1 MFAFPEYTDY
11 ETMTTPQS
19 SATAKPSETERKIFL
34 CNRLKQ
40 TCLLRQLTLVK
51 TLDAASCDVFRQFTD
66 FFVLLATSFN
76 QPSDCQKGFPNAFKY
91 TSWNCHNAKQII
103 LMIITDNI

>member
-51 TLDAASCDVFRQFTD
+51 TLDAASCDVFRQFYR
-66 FFVLLATSFN
+66 FFLSSWLTLSINRVIVKRVFQLLFNTPLGIATMQSRLF
-76 QPSDCQKGFPNAFKY
+76 
-91 TSWNCHNAKQII
+91 
-103 LMIITDNI
+103 